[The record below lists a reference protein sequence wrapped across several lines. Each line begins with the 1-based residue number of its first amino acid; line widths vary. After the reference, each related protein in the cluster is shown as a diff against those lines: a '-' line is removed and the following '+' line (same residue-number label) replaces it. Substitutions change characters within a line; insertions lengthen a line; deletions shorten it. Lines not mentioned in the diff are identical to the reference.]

1 MNPTE
6 IKEKEFKQKIR
17 VKLGQSGLVEL
28 TDYTL
33 EEAYS
38 EVVEVKKDDKKEVN
52 KDDKKEEKK
61 DVNKDE
67 KKEEK
72 KEPEIKVKYRT
83 KTMKYQASMLNTT
96 KPEIV
101 N

>member
-52 KDDKKEEKK
+52 KDDNK
-61 DVNKDE
+61 DVNKDDKNE